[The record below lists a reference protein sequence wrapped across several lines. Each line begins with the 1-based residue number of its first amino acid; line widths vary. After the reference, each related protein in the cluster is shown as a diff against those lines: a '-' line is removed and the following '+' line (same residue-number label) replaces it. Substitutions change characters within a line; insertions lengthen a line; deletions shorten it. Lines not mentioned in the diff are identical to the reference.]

1 MSSSKFLLFPVL
13 ALFLTVAASAQKK
26 QPPPPPAHAKSPSP
40 AVTDELIHK
49 QFGDN
54 CSLLPGP
61 PQFVADMDDDGIE
74 DLIVAAKCKNPM
86 ADKDE
91 YSFVVADPYD
101 SFLGYSDVK
110 VTSTFASDEP
120 DRRGISLLIIHGAEK
135 DGWRA
140 ETPKAKF
147 LLINLP
153 FKTLTVK
160 RLAMKKKTILGI
172 YMEEKGEGEDTSSV
186 IFWDG
191 KKYKYQQ
198 LGVDAGVTASA
209 REGFKHRGHKVHRG
223 FWLFS
228 ALQNR
233 FPFIFQLQLF
243 FHFRL

>member
-1 MSSSKFLLFPVL
+1 MSSSKFVLLPAI
-13 ALFLTVAASAQKK
+13 ALLLTVAAAAQKK
-26 QPPPPPAHAKSPSP
+26 QPPPPPAHATAPSP

-61 PQFVADMDDDGIE
+61 PQFVADLDDDGVD
-74 DLIVAAKCKNPM
+74 DLVVAARCKNPM

-91 YSFVVADPYD
+91 YSFVVSDPYD
-101 SFLGYSDVK
+101 TFLGYSDVK

-120 DRRGISLLIIHGAEK
+120 ERRGVSLLIIHGADK

-160 RLAMKKKTILGI
+160 RLTEKKKMILGI
-172 YMEEKGEGEDTSSV
+172 YMEERGEGEDTSSV
-186 IFWDG
+186 VFWDG

-198 LGVDAGVTASA
+198 LGSTL
-209 REGFKHRGHKVHRG
+209 E
-223 FWLFS
+223 
-228 ALQNR
+228 
-233 FPFIFQLQLF
+233 
-243 FHFRL
+243 

>member
-1 MSSSKFLLFPVL
+1 MSSPRFFLLAAIAAGLLVV
-13 ALFLTVAASAQKK
+13 TASAQNKK
-26 QPPPPPAHAKSPSP
+26 KDPPAPPAHATSPSP

-61 PQFVADMDDDGIE
+61 PQFVADIDDDGIN

-86 ADKDE
+86 ADRDE
-91 YSFVVADPYD
+91 YGFLVADPYD
-101 SFLGYSDVK
+101 SFLGYSDLK

-135 DGWRA
+135 DAWRA
-140 ETPKAKF
+140 EKPKAKF

-160 RLAMKKKTILGI
+160 KLVISKKKTILGI

-186 IFWDG
+186 VFWDG

-198 LGVDAGVTASA
+198 LGSTL
-209 REGFKHRGHKVHRG
+209 E
-223 FWLFS
+223 
-228 ALQNR
+228 
-233 FPFIFQLQLF
+233 
-243 FHFRL
+243 

>member
-1 MSSSKFLLFPVL
+1 MSSSKWLLLP
-13 ALFLTVAASAQKK
+13 ALGLLLTVAAAAQKK

-61 PQFVADMDDDGIE
+61 PQFVADLDDDGVD
-74 DLIVAAKCKNPM
+74 DLLVAAKCKNPM

-91 YSFVVADPYD
+91 YGFVVADPYNGA
-101 SFLGYSDVK
+101 LGYGDVK

-120 DRRGISLLIIHGAEK
+120 DRRGISLLIIHGADK
-135 DGWRA
+135 DAWRA
-140 ETPKAKF
+140 EKPKAKF

-160 RLAMKKKTILGI
+160 RLAQKKKTILGI
-172 YMEEKGEGEDTSSV
+172 YMEERGEGEDTSSV
-186 IFWDG
+186 VYWDG

-198 LGVDAGVTASA
+198 LGSTL
-209 REGFKHRGHKVHRG
+209 E
-223 FWLFS
+223 
-228 ALQNR
+228 
-233 FPFIFQLQLF
+233 
-243 FHFRL
+243 